1 MTHKE
6 AKKLMSDMFDLYD
19 RLTDL
24 AGDYPESFRVDRALN
39 GMGFVY
45 EDVQAFLHGTRLE
58 EDAA

>member
-6 AKKLMSDMFDLYD
+6 AEKLMLDMYDLYD

-24 AGDYPESFRVDRALN
+24 AGDYPECMSVDRALN

-45 EDVQAFLHGTRLE
+45 EDVQAFLQGTRLE
-58 EDAA
+58 GES

>member
-6 AKKLMSDMFDLYD
+6 SEKLMLDMYDLYD

-24 AGDYPESFRVDRALN
+24 AGDYPESMSVDRALN

-45 EDVQAFLHGTRLE
+45 EDVQAFLQGTRLE
-58 EDAA
+58 GES

>member
-6 AKKLMSDMFDLYD
+6 SEKLMLDMYDLYD

-24 AGDYPESFRVDRALN
+24 AGDYPESMLVNRALH

-45 EDVQAFLHGTRLE
+45 EDVQAFLQGTRLE
-58 EDAA
+58 GDES